1 MKEAGGREMGH
12 CSWECPTRQTSSAIG
27 LRRRQPEIAQVDE
40 KRNPQR
46 QKTKFKAERLPKI
59 FGFVFF
65 LVPVTSAAGKVTLA
79 NCVVLFGLV
88 SSASCHNLMST
99 MRVMRAAKQINSRLF
114 AGEVAFGEI
123 FAVALPRSST

>member
-1 MKEAGGREMGH
+1 MAVLRGPFENWRKFHPSHTAAQMGT
-12 CSWECPTRQTSSAIG
+12 PLPA
-27 LRRRQPEIAQVDE
+27 
-40 KRNPQR
+40 
-46 QKTKFKAERLPKI
+46 KAERLPKI

-99 MRVMRAAKQINSRLF
+99 MRVMRATKQINSRLF

-123 FAVALPRSST
+123 FAVALARSST